1 MALNVLRNA
10 RATDKRER
18 EREWGWGGGGAGEER
33 ESYMLYGKPEVL
45 LSDSQVTARDRTHQ
59 RKYKDKS
66 FAASPCLLSVYLAVN

>member
-1 MALNVLRNA
+1 MLELLI
-10 RATDKRER
+10 RER
-18 EREWGWGGGGAGEER
+18 ERERERVGVGWGGAGEER

>member
-1 MALNVLRNA
+1 MLELLTRE
-10 RATDKRER
+10 RERER
-18 EREWGWGGGGAGEER
+18 EREWGWGGGAGEER